1 MPALSGGKW
10 GGNAKGSS
18 GGVVTWSLIGAGKP
32 GVIEAFGTRGFGFR
46 DDKTTNG
53 QSVTGFN
60 VIAAL
65 QGAFQSWEDVS
76 DIEFVQ
82 VADGGERVIGGH
94 SADIRIAFGYIDGE
108 AGRVLGK
115 AFFAP
120 QSASK
125 RAGDILFDQ
134 DEYGAAFLEDKFVAV
149 AAHEIGHAIGLRHVN
164 DTAALMNPVVGE
176 HTTPQPD
183 DIQGARQIYGR
194 PREAIRRLEL
204 DEDMPD
210 VRIVE
215 RKDGLRIKGTGED
228 NRITG
233 AVGGEEMRGLGGDD
247 LLTGAG
253 GADSLFGGSGDD
265 MLKGGGG
272 LDSLLGN
279 GGDDTLIGGGR
290 SDFLKGGGGADL
302 IKGGGGAD
310 TLNGNG
316 RDDTLD
322 GGRGDDV
329 LKGGGGADVFA
340 FSGGQDIVLDFAV
353 GVDRIDASGFE
364 GIADLAIVDVA
375 EGAAVSAGA
384 KTLVLEGVA
393 ADALTGDQF
402 IFTGDQGD
410 TDPVSVS
417 SATAADETA
426 PDDDGAG
433 GFAAAPGAEEHYD
446 DDHDHDQNHDQGQR
460 HQHDHGDGDH
470 HDPNHAH
477 PVFRSYAEAELLL

>member
-1 MPALSGGKW
+1 MPALSGEKW

-32 GVIEAFGTRGFGFR
+32 GVIEAFGTRGFGLR
-46 DDKTTNG
+46 DDKTSNG

-60 VIAAL
+60 VITAL
-65 QGAFQSWEDVS
+65 QGAFQSWEDVA

-94 SADIRIAFGYIDGE
+94 SADIRVAFGYIDGE

-115 AFFAP
+115 AFFP
-120 QSASK
+120 TGNESK
-125 RAGDILFDQ
+125 RAGDILIDA
-134 DEYGAAFLEDKFVAV
+134 DEFGARSSLDKFLAT

-164 DTAALMNPVVGE
+164 DVATLMNPIVGK
-176 HTTPQPD
+176 HTTPQTD
-183 DIQGARQIYGR
+183 DIFGARQIYGR
-194 PREAIRRLEL
+194 VRENIKRLEL
-204 DEDMPD
+204 DDDMPD

-233 AVGGEEMRGLGGDD
+233 AVGGEEMRGLAGDD

-265 MLKGGGG
+265 VLKGGGG

-322 GGRGDDV
+322 GGRGDDL

-340 FSGGQDIVLDFAV
+340 FSGGLDTVLDFAV
-353 GVDRIDASGFE
+353 GEDRIDATGFA
-364 GIADLAIVDVA
+364 GLADLAIADTA
-375 EGAAVSAGA
+375 DGAVVSAGA

-402 IFTGDQGD
+402 IFAGDQS
-410 TDPVSVS
+410 DPDGESVS

-426 PDDDGAG
+426 PDDDGSG
-433 GFAAAPGAEEHYD
+433 GFDAAPGADEH
-446 DDHDHDQNHDQGQR
+446 DDHDHGHQQN
-460 HQHDHGDGDH
+460 HGDGDH
-470 HDPNHAH
+470 HDANHAH
-477 PVFRSYAEAELLL
+477 SVFRPYAEADLLL

>member
-10 GGNAKGSS
+10 GGTANGSS
-18 GGVVTWSLIGAGKP
+18 GGVVTWSLIGAGKT
-32 GVIEAFGTRGFGFR
+32 GVIEAFGTTGFGFR

-60 VIAAL
+60 VFTAL
-65 QGAFQSWEDVS
+65 QGAFQSWEAVA

-108 AGRVLGK
+108 DGRVLGK

-120 QSASK
+120 QSSSK
-125 RAGDILFDQ
+125 RAGDILFD
-134 DEYGAAFLEDKFVAV
+134 DEEFGAAFLEDKFVAV

-176 HTTPQPD
+176 HTAPQPD

-194 PREAIRRLEL
+194 PRETIKRLEL

-215 RKDGLRIKGTGED
+215 RKDGLRIKGTVE
-228 NRITG
+228 NNSIIG
-233 AVGGEEMRGLGGDD
+233 AAGGEEMRGLAGDD
-247 LLTGAG
+247 RLTGAG

-265 MLKGGGG
+265 VLKGGGG
-272 LDSLLGN
+272 LDRLLGN
-279 GGDDTLIGGGR
+279 GGDDTLTGGGR

-322 GGRGDDV
+322 GGRGDDI
-329 LKGGGGADVFA
+329 LKGGGGADLFA
-340 FSGGQDIVLDFAV
+340 FSGGRDTVLDFVV
-353 GVDRIDASGFE
+353 GVDRMDASGFD
-364 GIADLAIVDVA
+364 GIDDLVIADTAV
-375 EGAAVSAGA
+375 GAAVSAGA
-384 KTLVLEGVA
+384 KTLLLEGVA
-393 ADALTGDQF
+393 ANALTGDQF
-402 IFTGDQGD
+402 IFAGDQSVPD
-410 TDPVSVS
+410 TASVS
-417 SATAADETA
+417 SATGAVETA
-426 PDDDGAG
+426 PDNDAAG
-433 GFAAAPGAEEHYD
+433 FDAAPGADEH
-446 DDHDHDQNHDQGQR
+446 HDQGHDQV
-460 HQHDHGDGDH
+460 HGHKHDHGDGDH

-477 PVFRSYAEAELLL
+477 PVFRPYAETDLLL